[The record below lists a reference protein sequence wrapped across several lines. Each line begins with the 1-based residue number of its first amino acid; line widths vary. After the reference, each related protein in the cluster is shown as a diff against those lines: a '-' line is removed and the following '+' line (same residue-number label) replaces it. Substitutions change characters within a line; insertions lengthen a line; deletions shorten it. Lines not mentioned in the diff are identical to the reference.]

1 MNHVKIDYVNP
12 EERPAFV
19 LEDVQ
24 GASFDHLDLKRGV
37 AAAPF
42 FDLRR
47 VGDFSLE
54 ASRGIADV
62 QIAGPVAR
70 QKISP

>member
-24 GASFDHLDLKRGV
+24 GASFDHLDLKRG
-37 AAAPF
+37 ANAAPF

-47 VGDFSLE
+47 VGDFSIE
-54 ASRGIADV
+54 SSKGISDFQV
-62 QIAGPVAR
+62 VGSVAR
-70 QKISP
+70 QKL